1 MPATA
6 LARVP
11 LLWAA
16 ALGGWQRRVCVIPPP
31 PAQQSSARL
40 SQRASGD
47 TPGRERQR
55 GTDLAWI
62 SRIRRSSSTEVAS
75 PTHESRK
82 IPPAPPCTPLERYQK
97 RYGPHCPPQF
107 PYYVFKQR
115 ISSHRMIRRV
125 KNALKTPSTP
135 ELSCRGR
142 PSLPPRTTAQRRVH
156 EPPDAGGGLDSR
168 GVRSPTGEH
177 ETRAK
182 DHAWRRKGRITRVAE
197 RLLLDVGGEGKR
209 SLPRALF

>member
-1 MPATA
+1 MVPATA

-16 ALGGWQRRVCVIPPP
+16 ALGGWQRRVCVISN
-31 PAQQSSARL
+31 QHSSL
-40 SQRASGD
+40 QRGCL
-47 TPGRERQR
+47 RERVATHPDENGNEARISHGSR
-55 GTDLAWI
+55 GFDGAQA
-62 SRIRRSSSTEVAS
+62 RRSRHRLTSHVKY
-75 PTHESRK
+75 RLRL
-82 IPPAPPCTPLERYQK
+82 PAPWSGIK
-97 RYGPHCPPQF
+97 RKVRGPHCPPQF

-125 KNALKTPSTP
+125 KKRSENALD
-135 ELSCRGR
+135 SCRGR
-142 PSLPPRTTAQRRVH
+142 PSLPPTHDAQRRACTSH
-156 EPPDAGGGLDSR
+156 DAGGGLDSR

-182 DHAWRRKGRITRVAE
+182 DHAWRRKGRIPRVAE

>member
-1 MPATA
+1 MGSGAWW
-6 LARVP
+6 V
-11 LLWAA
+11 AA
-16 ALGGWQRRVCVIPPP
+16 PGLCDQQ

-82 IPPAPPCTPLERYQK
+82 IPPAPPCTAPWSGIK
-97 RYGPHCPPQF
+97 RKVRGPHCPPQF

-125 KNALKTPSTP
+125 KKRSENALD
-135 ELSCRGR
+135 SCRGR
-142 PSLPPRTTAQRRVH
+142 PSRPATHDAQRRACTSH
-156 EPPDAGGGLDSR
+156 DAGGGLDSR

-182 DHAWRRKGRITRVAE
+182 DHAWRRKGRIPRVAE